1 MLPESINQPI
11 GQHNYYATNRRKSVN
26 PLKLSDSTTNLLQ
39 KVLDLRSTN
48 QRVISSNIA
57 NSETPGYSPSRFEF
71 EGELKAA
78 LGGSDFNMKTSH
90 KNHIPPGPPNLDA
103 ITGTVFKTD
112 DNTGLGDENGVNV
125 DMEMLALSEN
135 QIMYETAAQL
145 LKKKLSLLKYVVQGG
160 Q

>member
-1 MLPESINQPI
+1 M
-11 GQHNYYATNRRKSVN
+11 K
-26 PLKLSDSTTNLLQ
+26 PLNLTDPTASLLQ

-57 NSETPGYSPSRFEF
+57 NSETPGYSASRFEF
-71 EGELKAA
+71 ESELKAA
-78 LGGSDFNMKTSH
+78 MGNDSFRMETSH
-90 KNHIPPGPPNLDA
+90 KHHFPPAPQNLNA
-103 ITGTVFKTD
+103 ISGKIIKTP
-112 DNTGLGDENGVNV
+112 DNTGIGDENGVNV

-135 QIMYETAAQL
+135 QIMYETAAKL